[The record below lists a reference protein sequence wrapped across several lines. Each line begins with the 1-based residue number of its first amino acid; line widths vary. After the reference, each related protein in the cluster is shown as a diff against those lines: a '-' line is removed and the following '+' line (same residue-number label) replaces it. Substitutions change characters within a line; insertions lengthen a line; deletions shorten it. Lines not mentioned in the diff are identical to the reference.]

1 MAVNEDGKYTKLTP
15 ETIKLLE
22 EAFAMDCPIVEA
34 ILHANISYQTYYNW
48 IEKNPK
54 MKERFEELRNRPY
67 LLARTTINKAIQEN
81 PQYAFE
87 YMKRKKRKEFGDNV
101 DLTTKGD
108 KVMPI
113 LGGQSNVHND
123 NGDQSPITTEE
134 KN

>member
-54 MKERFEELRNRPY
+54 MKKRFEELRNRPY
-67 LLARTTINKAIQEN
+67 LLARTTINKAIQQN

-87 YMKRKKRKEFGDNV
+87 YMKRKKKDEFSERSELTGKDGGDLKINV
-101 DLTTKGD
+101 VNYG
-108 KVMPI
+108 
-113 LGGQSNVHND
+113 NND
-123 NGDQSPITTEE
+123 TAPLPAEE
-134 KN
+134 LPA